1 MRGGCDMIKQ
11 FIIVIFTLFVAP
23 IIGGLL
29 FGIDRRITARL
40 QGRYGPPIIQPF
52 YDFFKLLGKEHIAVS
67 KLQFVWIYGYLVFMI
82 VSLLFLFLKSDFLLL
97 VFLLGFAGVSL
108 VLGGFSAK
116 SPYSHFGANRELLQ
130 IMAYEPVLLLL
141 AIGIYAQNGSFLIS
155 EIFNQDKPLLF
166 SLWPLFLAVLYVLTI
181 KMRKSPFDI
190 ATSHHGHQEI
200 VKGVTTEYSGPY
212 FALFHLAEWY
222 EIVLL
227 LGIIALFWANP
238 LWVGI
243 LIALAAFILEL
254 LIDNI
259 TARMTASWMVR
270 LSWSVGLI
278 LGIANIAYIY
288 YSKGVS

>member
-1 MRGGCDMIKQ
+1 MIDQ
-11 FIIVIFTLFVAP
+11 IVIVIATLFISP

-40 QGRYGPPIIQPF
+40 QGRYGPPILQPF

-67 KLQFVWIYGYLVFMI
+67 KTQFVWIYGYLVFM
-82 VSLLFLFLKSDFLLL
+82 VTSLIFLVLGLDFLLL
-97 VFLLGFAGVSL
+97 VFLLGFAGISL
-108 VLGGFSAK
+108 VLGGFSTK
-116 SPYSHFGANRELLQ
+116 SPYAHFGANRELLQ
-130 IMAYEPVLLLL
+130 IAAYEPVLLLL
-141 AIGIYAQNGSFLIS
+141 AIGIYAKSGSFMIS
-155 EIFNQDKPLLF
+155 DIFMLDQPLLF

-227 LGIIALFWANP
+227 LGIITLFWVDP
-238 LWVGI
+238 IWVGI
-243 LIALAAFILEL
+243 LIALVAFILEL

-259 TARMTASWMVR
+259 AARMTARWMLR

-278 LGIANIAYIY
+278 LGVANILYLY
-288 YSKGVS
+288 FKSKGVS